1 MSKGRAQQRRAQTL
15 IRSIWW
21 AGGLA
26 AVVVVVL
33 IVLSPRP
40 LPKTTVIPTLPPRPY
55 PVEGKTLGSPDAP
68 VLMEEYSDFQ

>member
-1 MSKGRAQQRRAQTL
+1 MSKERAQQRRAQSL
-15 IRSIWW
+15 IRFIWW

-26 AVVVVVL
+26 VVAVVVL

-40 LPKTTVIPTLPPRPY
+40 LPKATAIPTSHPRPY

-68 VLMEEYSDFQ
+68 VLVEEYSDFQ